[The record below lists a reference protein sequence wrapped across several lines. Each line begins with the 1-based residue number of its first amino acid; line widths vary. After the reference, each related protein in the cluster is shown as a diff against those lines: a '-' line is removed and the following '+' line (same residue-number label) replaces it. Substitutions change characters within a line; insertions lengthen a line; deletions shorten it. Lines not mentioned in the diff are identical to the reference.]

1 MSTPAASRHPSQF
14 CNLVTSSALMDSPA
28 QVGQGIAPPMPTTQR
43 IVGVQLLSQG
53 RPTCIFSVYLPTR
66 SGAIEEFRE
75 ALDQLGAALGLYGLD
90 SDVFVMGDF
99 NADLGRD
106 GGIKVCTQVN
116 EQGRILL
123 RYIRKW
129 NYCSYQLY
137 LSPSQPTATYES
149 EAHSSL
155 SMIDHLLGPTHL
167 LPSSKPVLLAS
178 RNPRTHL
185 TIFPSSLPLK
195 FPALNPLPP
204 CPALSLIVSRT
215 QTKSL
220 KMAAFLIILHSN
232 SRGSPFSDVM
242 SVPLSVCPGPW
253 PL

>member
-1 MSTPAASRHPSQF
+1 MQF
-14 CNLVTSSALMDSPA
+14 CNLVTSSALMDSSA
-28 QVGQGIAPPMPTTQR
+28 QVGQGIAPPMPTTHR

-53 RPTCIFSVYLPTR
+53 RPTCIFSIYLPTR

-123 RYIRKW
+123 WYISKW

-167 LPSSKPVLLAS
+167 LPIFKACFVGEEEPT
-178 RNPRTHL
+178 NPRTHL

-195 FPALNPLPP
+195 FPALNPLPQ

-215 QTKSL
+215 RTKSL